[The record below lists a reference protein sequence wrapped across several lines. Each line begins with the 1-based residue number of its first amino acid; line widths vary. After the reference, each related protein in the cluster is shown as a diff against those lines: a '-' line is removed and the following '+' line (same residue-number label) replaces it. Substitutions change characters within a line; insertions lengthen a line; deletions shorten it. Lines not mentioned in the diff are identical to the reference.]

1 MTTSQE
7 NFDDR
12 LRRVLQEQAQAL
24 QVHPSE
30 WQGEPRTVAHRRL
43 RWSLPIGGLA
53 VGLGG
58 AVALLVAVGALV
70 LVGNHHI
77 RTKAAIGGRSP
88 AHTATTPTGP
98 PDCNAAGIN
107 DQQLREGTC
116 VSGAN
121 TVVVVNKAGTLH
133 LESLDAKLVA
143 LHRNG
148 TSAILTIAIKNKLRT
163 PERWQHTMAN
173 LYVAGTDSG
182 AGNSPFYGE
191 NLDAETGDQNSCL
204 WKTGTAAKGG
214 LQPGAS
220 ATCDLIFDIPAG
232 ADPAG
237 RDSGLYIANFGE
249 DVSNPSRLP
258 TGIIRTYH

>member
-7 NFDDR
+7 NLEDR
-12 LRRVLQEQAQAL
+12 LRRVLHEQAQAL
-24 QVHPSE
+24 QVHPAE
-30 WQGEPRTVAHRRL
+30 WQGEPSTVAHRRL
-43 RWSLPIGGLA
+43 RWSLPFGGLA
-53 VGLGG
+53 VGLAG

-70 LVGNHHI
+70 AVGHHHA
-77 RTKAAIGGRSP
+77 RTKAGISRPSP
-88 AHTATTPTGP
+88 AHTATTPNGP

-121 TVVVVNKAGTLH
+121 TVVVVNKASTLR
-133 LESLDAKLVA
+133 LKSLDAKLMA
-143 LHRNG
+143 LRRNR
-148 TSAILTIAIKNKLRT
+148 TSAILTIAIKNKLHT

-173 LYVAGTDSG
+173 LYIAGTNSG
-182 AGNSPFYGE
+182 AGNSPFYDE
-191 NLDAETGDQNSCL
+191 NLNAEMGDQRSCL
-204 WKTGTAAKGG
+204 WKTGTAARGG
-214 LQPGAS
+214 LPPGAS
-220 ATCDLIFDIPAG
+220 ATCDLVFDIPAG

-237 RDSGLYIANFGE
+237 RSSGLYIANFGE